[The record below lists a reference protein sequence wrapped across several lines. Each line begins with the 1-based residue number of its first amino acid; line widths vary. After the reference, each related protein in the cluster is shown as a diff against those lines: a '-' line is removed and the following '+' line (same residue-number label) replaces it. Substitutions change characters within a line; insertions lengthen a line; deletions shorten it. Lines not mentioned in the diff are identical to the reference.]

1 MAIEEGTWMWYLATE
16 AMDSHLVGQAVRE
29 IYTVTRIR
37 GNAVEVKKEV
47 PGLKEPETLHTM
59 KSYGSYIFDID
70 NLSPIAQETIDTCV
84 GKVKC
89 DVCKLMAR
97 DEEITAYVDKN
108 NIVYRNSKQIK
119 RADGQLH
126 TYAYELV
133 ALGL

>member
-1 MAIEEGTWMWYLATE
+1 MAIEEGAWFWYQVTE
-16 AMDSHLVGQAVRE
+16 AIDGELVGNPVRE
-29 IYTVTRIR
+29 IYTVTSIR
-37 GNAVEVKKEV
+37 GKAAEVKKEV

-108 NIVYRNSKQIK
+108 NIVYRYSKQIK

>member
-1 MAIEEGTWMWYLATE
+1 M
-16 AMDSHLVGQAVRE
+16 
-29 IYTVTRIR
+29 
-37 GNAVEVKKEV
+37 
-47 PGLKEPETLHTM
+47 
-59 KSYGSYIFDID
+59 
-70 NLSPIAQETIDTCV
+70 
-84 GKVKC
+84 KC

-108 NIVYRNSKQIK
+108 NIVYRYSKQIK